1 MIVMK
6 ISGVWCMLNGVVE
19 KMKLGIG
26 QVGLLKCS
34 VLYVIRKFVNVKVL
48 ESRKY
53 YIISLLQ
60 FVLNGVLFLFQEELF

>member
-1 MIVMK
+1 
-6 ISGVWCMLNGVVE
+6 MLNGVVE

-26 QVGLLKCS
+26 QVGLLKCN